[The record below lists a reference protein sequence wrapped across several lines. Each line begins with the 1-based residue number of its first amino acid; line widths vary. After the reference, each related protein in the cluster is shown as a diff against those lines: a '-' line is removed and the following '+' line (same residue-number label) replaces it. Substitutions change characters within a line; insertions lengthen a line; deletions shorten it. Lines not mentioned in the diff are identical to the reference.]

1 MQLTHTAPYIAP
13 ATVAPATQP
22 APANPQGSVPV
33 NADAATAAREGQK
46 SDPQGQQDRRD
57 NRIEVSSG
65 TQDKE
70 SPRAASQD
78 PESKLVEQQLDQLK
92 ARDQEVRTHEQTHAR
107 VGGKHAGSPE
117 YEFVRGSDG
126 RMYAQNGEVSIDTGK
141 VDGDPQA
148 TIEKMETVI
157 RAANAP
163 MQPSNQDRRVAA
175 QASIIMNQATLEL
188 AEMEQSADTESQ
200 EPGTT
205 GTASSATASTAAP
218 SSDVPETAPGEA
230 ANLSDTSD
238 SQQANR
244 DAQNRLEQN
253 MLKSGAFQ
261 QAFPPGTVIDDR
273 L

>member
-1 MQLTHTAPYIAP
+1 MQLTHTAPYVAP
-13 ATVAPATQP
+13 ATVATATQP

-46 SDPQGQQDRRD
+46 SDPQGQQERRD
-57 NRIEVSSG
+57 SRIEVSSG
-65 TQDKE
+65 AQGEETPKA
-70 SPRAASQD
+70 SSQD
-78 PESKLVEQQLDQLK
+78 PDAKLVEQQLDTLK
-92 ARDQEVRTHEQTHAR
+92 ARDQEVRTHEQAHAR
-107 VGGKHAGSPE
+107 AGGKHAGSPE

-126 RMYAQNGEVSIDTGK
+126 RMYAQNGEVSIDTSK

-148 TIEKMETVI
+148 TIDKMETVI

-188 AEMEQSADTESQ
+188 AELEQQADPDSQ
-200 EPGTT
+200 ESNTT
-205 GTASSATASTAAP
+205 EATRSAAVSGAIQSNDNA
-218 SSDVPETAPGEA
+218 ETAPAEA
-230 ANLSDTSD
+230 ASLSDTSD
-238 SQQANR
+238 SQQTNR